1 MRGKESA
8 QISAN
13 PDWINQILLHTKRM
27 IQSNAISSK
36 CKDFMIEL
44 SKYAFHLLSH
54 ACQGSLTSGLLWL
67 SLGTPFI
74 KVESANRCGDFVV
87 KDWHNLPTKLV
98 LNKQDLNYSCFLK
111 RLKEACRTVRCSAYL
126 KAFFQENPIGQF
138 FHGHSHLVLKAI
150 DCTVPMAAS
159 TRSNRL
165 WKLSR
170 PKHADEG
177 DVVHNAQE

>member
-36 CKDFMIEL
+36 CKDLMIEL

-54 ACQGSLTSGLLWL
+54 ACQGSLTSGFLWL

-98 LNKQDLNYSCFLK
+98 LNKQRPELQLFF
-111 RLKEACRTVRCSAYL
+111 KETEGSMQNCSMQCL
-126 KAFFQENPIGQF
+126 LEGLLPEK
-138 FHGHSHLVLKAI
+138 
-150 DCTVPMAAS
+150 
-159 TRSNRL
+159 SNRSVFS
-165 WKLSR
+165 WSQPLSSQSHWLHG
-170 PKHADEG
+170 PYGSFH
-177 DVVHNAQE
+177 QEQSFVEIVAS